1 MRGRRG
7 RPRAPLTAV
16 NHSNDNDR
24 IRELEAR
31 LAELEILGEA
41 RNQFISLASHELRTP
56 IAVVNGIAA
65 TLHLRGDELA
75 PEQRTEL
82 RKTLYVQ
89 SCRLGELTEQ
99 LLDLSRLDAHAVN
112 LTPTRFHPRERI
124 EELLTR
130 IAPDRL
136 DDVQVAVEPRLE
148 IYTDP
153 HAFERV
159 VANLLTN
166 AFRYGEPPVEVGA
179 LPNKRVRFV
188 ITDHGPGVP
197 DEFVPLLFERFS
209 QADGS
214 PRRRQGAGLGLAIA
228 KSFAHALGGDL
239 RYEAAVPTGARFCFE
254 LPREL
259 AA

>member
-1 MRGRRG
+1 MK
-7 RPRAPLTAV
+7 
-16 NHSNDNDR
+16 HIDENDR
-24 IRELEAR
+24 IRALEAR
-31 LAELEILGEA
+31 LSEFERLDDA
-41 RNQFISLASHELRTP
+41 RNQFIALASHELRTP

-65 TLHLRGDELA
+65 TLHLRGEELA
-75 PEQRTEL
+75 PEQLAEL
-82 RKTLYVQ
+82 RKTLYQQ

-99 LLDLSRLDAHAVN
+99 LLDLSRLDAQAVN

-124 EELLTR
+124 EEMLTR

-136 DDVQVAVEPRLE
+136 DDVEVAVEPRLE

-153 HAFERV
+153 NAFERV

-166 AFRYGEPPVEVGA
+166 AFRYGEPPVEVDA
-179 LPNKRVRFV
+179 LPNSKVRFV
-188 ITDHGPGVP
+188 IQDHGPGVP
-197 DEFVPLLFERFS
+197 SEFVPLLFERFS

-228 KSFAHALGGDL
+228 KSFANALGGDL
-239 RYEAAVPTGARFCFE
+239 QYEAAKPTGARFCFE